1 MASPSTSPAV
11 TELRMKTA
19 RLLPSLLAALL
30 LCGSL
35 SVSGQGTAAKADK
48 KAYVHTLALADRVRI
63 SIYQEEDL
71 TSLTRIDARG
81 RINLPLIGEIAIGGL
96 TVVEAQGA
104 IETAYKDG
112 RYLRNPQV
120 TVSVEDYAPREVS
133 IQGAIRNPS
142 RYTLPIESTLTV
154 VELVTKAGGI
164 TDIGKGSAV
173 TVTRILPDGTKKVFT
188 VDVDSVIKG
197 KKDTKTDDS
206 SLMLMP
212 GDIVYVPE
220 RLI

>member
-1 MASPSTSPAV
+1 MY
-11 TELRMKTA
+11 TA
-19 RLLPSLLAALL
+19 RILL
-30 LCGSL
+30 LLLGALTLTGTPLFAQGGSK
-35 SVSGQGTAAKADK
+35 SENK
-48 KAYVHTLALADRVRI
+48 KNYIHTLGLADRVRVVV
-63 SIYQEEDL
+63 YQEDDL

-81 RINLPLIGEIAIGGL
+81 RINMPLLGEITIGGL
-96 TVVEAQGA
+96 SVVEAQAA
-104 IETAYKDG
+104 IENAYKDG
-112 RYLRNPQV
+112 RFLRNPQV
-120 TVSVEDYAPREVS
+120 TISVEEYAPREVS

-142 RYTLPIESTLTV
+142 RYALPIESTLTV

-164 TDIGKGSAV
+164 TDIGKGTAV

-197 KKDTKTDDS
+197 RKDTKTDDS
-206 SLMLMP
+206 SLILLP

>member
-1 MASPSTSPAV
+1 MKST
-11 TELRMKTA
+11 
-19 RLLPSLLAALL
+19 RLFPLFALL
-30 LCGSL
+30 ITGFAIA
-35 SVSGQGTAAKADK
+35 SGQTPEK
-48 KAYVHTLALADRVRI
+48 KNYIHTLALADRVRI
-63 SIYQEEDL
+63 AVYQEEDL

-81 RINLPLIGEIAIGGL
+81 RVNLPLIGEIAIGGL
-96 TVVEAQGA
+96 TVIEAQAA
-104 IETAYKDG
+104 IENAYKDG

-120 TVSVEDYAPREVS
+120 TVSVEEYAPREVS
-133 IQGAIRNPS
+133 IQGQIRNAG

-173 TVTRILPDGTKKVFT
+173 TITRIMPDGTKKVFT
-188 VDVDSVIKG
+188 VDVDSVIRG
-197 KKDTKTDDS
+197 KKDSKTDDS
-206 SLMLMP
+206 AMLLQP

>member
-1 MASPSTSPAV
+1 MKST
-11 TELRMKTA
+11 
-19 RLLPSLLAALL
+19 RLFPLFALL
-30 LCGSL
+30 IAGFAIA
-35 SVSGQGTAAKADK
+35 SGQTSEK
-48 KAYVHTLALADRVRI
+48 KNYIHTLALADRVRI
-63 SIYQEEDL
+63 AVYQEEDL
-71 TSLTRIDARG
+71 ASLTRIDARG
-81 RINLPLIGEIAIGGL
+81 RVNLPLIGEIAIGGL
-96 TVVEAQGA
+96 TVIEAQA
-104 IETAYKDG
+104 VIENAYKDG

-120 TVSVEDYAPREVS
+120 TVSVEEYAPREVS
-133 IQGAIRNPS
+133 IQGQIRNAG

-173 TVTRILPDGTKKVFT
+173 TITRIMPDGTKKVFT

-206 SLMLMP
+206 AMLLQP

>member
-1 MASPSTSPAV
+1 M
-11 TELRMKTA
+11 TA
-19 RLLPSLLAALL
+19 LRLLALAALL
-30 LCGSL
+30 CAGM
-35 SVSGQGTAAKADK
+35 VAARAQAPEK
-48 KAYVHTLALADRVRI
+48 KNYIHTLTLADRVRI
-63 SIYQEEDL
+63 VVYQEEDL

-81 RINLPLIGEIAIGGL
+81 RVNLPLIGEIAIGGMS
-96 TVVEAQGA
+96 VVDAQAA

-112 RYLRNPQV
+112 RFLRNPQV
-120 TVSVEDYAPREVS
+120 TVSVEEYAPREVS
-133 IQGAIRNPS
+133 IQGAIRTPG

-154 VELVTKAGGI
+154 VELVTKAGGL

-173 TVTRILPDGTKKVFT
+173 TITRILPDGTRKVFT

-197 KKDTKTDDS
+197 RKDSKPDDS
-206 SLMLMP
+206 TLLLQP

>member
-1 MASPSTSPAV
+1 
-11 TELRMKTA
+11 MKHA
-19 RLLPSLLAALL
+19 RLLFCLLA
-30 LCGSL
+30 SL
-35 SVSGQGTAAKADK
+35 TLAGVAGAQGTGDK
-48 KAYVHTLALADRVRI
+48 KNYIHTLALADRVRI
-63 SIYQEEDL
+63 AVYQEEDL
-71 TSLTRIDARG
+71 ASLTRIDARG
-81 RINLPLIGEIAIGGL
+81 RVNLPLIGEIAIGGL
-96 TVVEAQGA
+96 TVIEAQAA
-104 IETAYKDG
+104 IENAYKDG
-112 RYLRNPQV
+112 RFLRNPQV
-120 TVSVEDYAPREVS
+120 TVSVEEYAPREVS
-133 IQGAIRNPS
+133 IQGQIRNAG

-173 TVTRILPDGTKKVFT
+173 TVTRLLPNGTKKVFT

-206 SLMLMP
+206 ALLLQP